1 MSEPAKELGRRL
13 RARRTA
19 KGWTLRQAAAETGI
33 SNGYLSLIEQGEVK
47 APSPRFLMAL
57 ANQYELPYDELMAL
71 AGHPSGPVA
80 TSAAAPIKT
89 GAHRTGPANAQLSG
103 TKDPGARGWTGAGLS
118 GVFGSGRAAIGGDEA
133 DRFQGDHDLGAHG
146 VDAIA
151 SIGTGQPHQA
161 NTAGGDEI
169 TDEERQQLLALVID
183 DLRGLTASD
192 FAHVRAFIAGIRATR
207 RR

>member
-13 RARRTA
+13 RAGRTA

-57 ANQYELPYDELMAL
+57 ANQYGLSYDELMAL

-80 TSAAAPIKT
+80 TSAAAQIT
-89 GAHRTGPANAQLSG
+89 AGAHRTAPAPAPLSG
-103 TKDPGARGWTGAGLS
+103 ARDSGGRGWAGAGLA
-118 GVFGSGRAAIGGDEA
+118 GVFGAGHATVSGDAFDRLQGDERDADEA
-133 DRFQGDHDLGAHG
+133 D
-146 VDAIA
+146 VVA
-151 SIGTGQPHQA
+151 SGGTVHSRHE

-183 DLRGLTASD
+183 DMRGFTASD
-192 FAHVRAFIAGIRATR
+192 IAHVRAFIAGIRATR